1 MASTGSAAPTSRLE
15 QRKVRTR
22 AALIGAGQRL
32 LAEGRT
38 DVAVSAITDLADV
51 GLGSFYNH
59 FATKDELFAAASETA
74 AREIVAGLGELTAGI
89 TDPVERYAACLR
101 LVGRMHRRL
110 PQLSGILLRSGAP
123 MLSVRGELMQ
133 FPRRDLLDAIERG
146 RFTVA
151 DPDLALAATAGA
163 MLMLGQLLV
172 DDPDRD
178 DAAAADAMTRTLL
191 VGFGVDAAEAERIC
205 ALPLPDGPDAAS

>member
-1 MASTGSAAPTSRLE
+1 MTGTGAAEPTSRLE

-22 AALIGAGQRL
+22 AALIAAGQRL

-38 DVAVSAITDLADV
+38 DVAVSVITDTADV

-59 FATKDELFAAASETA
+59 FATKEALFAAASEA
-74 AREIVAGLGELTAGI
+74 AAQEIVAGLDDLTAEI
-89 TDPVERYAACLR
+89 ADPVERFTACLR

-123 MLSVRGELMQ
+123 MLSVQGELMQ
-133 FPRRDLLDAIERG
+133 FPRRDLLQAVERE
-146 RFTVA
+146 RFAVA
-151 DPDLALAATAGA
+151 DADLALAMTAGA

-172 DDPDRD
+172 DDPERD
-178 DAAAADAMTRTLL
+178 DAAAADAMARTLL
-191 VGFGVDAAEAERIC
+191 IGFGVDPGEAERIC
-205 ALPLPDGPDAAS
+205 ALPLPVLPGND

>member
-1 MASTGSAAPTSRLE
+1 MSDTGAAPSRLE

-22 AALIGAGQRL
+22 AALVAAGQQL

-38 DVAVSAITDLADV
+38 DVAVSVITDLADV

-59 FATKDELFAAASETA
+59 FATKDELFAAATATA
-74 AREIVAGLGELTAGI
+74 AQEIVAGLDELTADV
-89 TDPVERYAACLR
+89 TDPVERFAACLR

-133 FPRRDLLDAIERG
+133 FPRRDLLDGIARG
-146 RFTVA
+146 RFAVA

-163 MLMLGQLLV
+163 MLMLGQLLA
-172 DDPDRD
+172 DEPDRD
-178 DAAAADAMTRTLL
+178 DATAADAMTRTLL
-191 VGFGVDAAEAERIC
+191 GAFGVDAGEAERIC
-205 ALPLPDGPDAAS
+205 ALPLPGDGGA

>member
-1 MASTGSAAPTSRLE
+1 MSDTGAAAPPSRLE

-22 AALIGAGQRL
+22 AALVAAGRQL

-59 FATKDELFAAASETA
+59 FSTKDELFGAATEAAAQ
-74 AREIVAGLGELTAGI
+74 EIVVGLDELTADL
-89 TDPVERYAACLR
+89 TDPVERFAACLR

-110 PQLSGILLRSGAP
+110 PQLSAILLRSGAP

-146 RFTVA
+146 SFTVA
-151 DPDLALAATAGA
+151 DPDLALATTAGA
-163 MLMLGQLLV
+163 MLMLGQLLL
-172 DDPDRD
+172 DDPGRD

-191 VGFGVDAAEAERIC
+191 VGFGVDAEEAERIC
-205 ALPLPDGPDAAS
+205 ALPLPDEPYAPS